1 MRYVVTMII
10 LLAFMTPM
18 AFANG
23 GPSFEQL
30 YDNSHKGKRVVEL
43 IDQSNRDGEKGK
55 ICFTNVGQ
63 NKVEKKP
70 C

>member
-30 YDNSHKGKRVVEL
+30 YENSHKGKRVVEL

-55 ICFTNVGQ
+55 FALQMLDKT
-63 NKVEKKP
+63 K
-70 C
+70 